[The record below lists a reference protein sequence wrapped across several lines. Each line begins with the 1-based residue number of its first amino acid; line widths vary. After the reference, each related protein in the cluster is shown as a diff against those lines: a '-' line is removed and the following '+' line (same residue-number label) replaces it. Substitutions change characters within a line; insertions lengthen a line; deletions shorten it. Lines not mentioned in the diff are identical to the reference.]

1 LHHPAIWRLEF
12 DKMPAHEGAIP
23 DIESGQSMTYACA
36 MRTIG
41 IIGGMSW
48 QSSQAMYGLVNELVN
63 QRLGGHHSARVV
75 LTSVDFQQVV
85 ALQHAGDWDSAAELL
100 AGEARRLQAAGAEC
114 VVLATNTMHKL
125 APQIA
130 AAIDVPFLHVAD
142 AVQARCQALGATTV
156 GLLGTRFTMQEP
168 FYVDLLAERGIT
180 AWVPDPVGQ
189 VDVDAIIF
197 EHLVH
202 GRTPAPARERY
213 CEVMAALVDK
223 GCEAIV
229 LGCTEI
235 MLLVCG
241 DDASVPVI
249 DTTLE
254 QARMAVDW
262 AFA

>member
-1 LHHPAIWRLEF
+1 
-12 DKMPAHEGAIP
+12 
-23 DIESGQSMTYACA
+23 
-36 MRTIG
+36 MRRIG

-48 QSSQAMYGLVNELVN
+48 TSSRAMYALVNELVAE
-63 QRLGGHHSARVV
+63 RLGGHHSAQVV
-75 LTSVDFQQVV
+75 LTSVDFAPIVE
-85 ALQHAGDWDSAAELL
+85 LQRAGDWDAAAELL
-100 AGEARRLQAAGAEC
+100 AREAQRLEAAGAEC

-125 APQIA
+125 APQVQ
-130 AAIDVPFLHVAD
+130 AAIGIPFLHVAD
-142 AVQARCQALGATTV
+142 AVQARCAALGATTV
-156 GLLGTRFTMQEP
+156 GLIGTRITMGED

-189 VDVDAIIF
+189 VDVDSIIF

-202 GRTPAPARERY
+202 ARTPAPARERY
-213 CEVMAALVDK
+213 REVMAALVAK

-235 MLLVCG
+235 SLLV
-241 DDASVPVI
+241 DETDASVPLV

-262 AFA
+262 ALA